1 MLLETIPGVLLEAFC
16 QGKLFYRFCAA
27 SMIRVSNLRS
37 LAAIIKGVLIFIL
50 KIVSWCYTS
59 FGHDNCVHESPSE
72 VGTAYHLDM
81 SVFLK
86 NFTF

>member
-16 QGKLFYRFCAA
+16 QGKLFYRFCDA

-50 KIVSWCYTS
+50 KIVSWCYTIPA
-59 FGHDNCVHESPSE
+59 FKCAVKR
-72 VGTAYHLDM
+72 TLFRIAQ
-81 SVFLK
+81 
-86 NFTF
+86 